1 MSTEPAVVDTTDSS
15 VIRGSV
21 AAAAFAVRN
30 ATVDE
35 EEVYRKLFSSEPQ
48 WQDGGDEGG
57 GQNSK
62 GFLNSTLIHA
72 YTADARSTPRVPEAD
87 ANSSSSS
94 LFGVGASDDDYKGG
108 LLAEVDNSEPASIS
122 SRPSDSSRGFQ
133 NTFTVL
139 ERHLQSKHFH
149 FRQMRRFLQYNES
162 NQTPVF
168 CNVPPS
174 LNDSSNYLRSI
185 SEESGSTST
194 VTSSSSDV
202 DGTSSSQIRMSSDSG
217 PKALFHYNSDED
229 RPSFLELEL
238 EASDRLR
245 RLRERLGGSVPDLP
259 RSCESIESPLVKALY
274 GVSLESL
281 AKNNTDRVHPDP
293 SVFIEDED
301 KRSLSGEYPDYPYY
315 VARGSNGLSY
325 LKVVHNSSD
334 SGTAGEK
341 GRSSNDDEE
350 TIATMVFTVERQARC
365 FVLSPMNDA
374 GVSGLNGVNYGRKTL
389 RDTFSHQQCI
399 DNKPKYGVQPLTFL
413 IPCKFNAKSGR
424 KL

>member
-1 MSTEPAVVDTTDSS
+1 MSTVPAAVDTTDSS

-48 WQDGGDEGG
+48 WQEGGDGAD

-62 GFLNSTLIHA
+62 GFLNSTPIRD
-72 YTADARSTPRVPEAD
+72 YPVDVRSCTGALETD
-87 ANSSSSS
+87 ANNLSPS

-108 LLAEVDNSEPASIS
+108 LLAEVDDSEPASIS

-139 ERHLQSKHFH
+139 ERHLQSKHFQ
-149 FRQMRRFLQYNES
+149 FRQLRRFLQYNET

-185 SEESGSTST
+185 SEESGSSST
-194 VTSSSSDV
+194 VSSSSSDV
-202 DGTSSSQIRMSSDSG
+202 GRTSSNRIRRSSDSG
-217 PKALFHYNSDED
+217 PKALLHNSSNEANEHD

-259 RSCESIESPLVKALY
+259 RSCESVESPLVKALY

-293 SVFIEDED
+293 SVFIEEED

-315 VARGSNGLSY
+315 VARGSDGLPY
-325 LKVVHNSSD
+325 LKVVHNSSGP
-334 SGTAGEK
+334 GTAGEK
-341 GRSSNDDEE
+341 GRSSNDD
-350 TIATMVFTVERQARC
+350 
-365 FVLSPMNDA
+365 
-374 GVSGLNGVNYGRKTL
+374 
-389 RDTFSHQQCI
+389 
-399 DNKPKYGVQPLTFL
+399 
-413 IPCKFNAKSGR
+413 
-424 KL
+424 